1 MLSVCSWFYVTCLC
15 VVGVGRPAAAS
26 CYNDSKF
33 RLPFLKTCPIY
44 SSDMTGLLQEAA
56 VAATT
61 GHKRPTAASDEV
73 KLPFYLL

>member
-1 MLSVCSWFYVTCLC
+1 VLVDLLQ
-15 VVGVGRPAAAS
+15 RAATTTVS
-26 CYNDSKF
+26 FS
-33 RLPFLKTCPIY
+33 LPFLKTCPIY